1 VGTINT
7 AGTITLLARIAKV
20 VHRRTDE
27 ELLGMSW
34 RRFMALSWLY
44 ENRMVPQ
51 QDLAEA
57 FHMDANNLVLLLN
70 DLERDELVERHRD
83 PDDRRRH
90 FVEITPAG
98 AQAFERAER
107 ARETIEDDVLA
118 ALDAEE
124 RATLRRLLIK
134 ALHDQ

>member
-1 VGTINT
+1 VGTVNT
-7 AGTITLLARIAKV
+7 AGTITLLARMAKV

-83 PDDRRRH
+83 PGDRRRH

-98 AQAFERAER
+98 ARAFERAER
-107 ARETIEDDVLA
+107 ARETIEDDVLG

-124 RATLRRLLIK
+124 RETLRRLLIK
-134 ALHDQ
+134 ALDE